1 MAGEAFEIMK
11 RASIFMILAQTII
24 YFRPQESYEKYLR
37 FLIHLL
43 LIVVLFFP
51 VVDLLDHSAGSRMQ
65 SSLAAYTRQMEQ
77 LMNGVESIEIEG
89 FVQEDSY
96 ISTLQSEVKIRL
108 NNYSEQTGYIV
119 KSVEIKGIGQMQEM
133 DSGSE
138 VKLYITVTT
147 GSDAVSTIK
156 VDKVKWT
163 GNTVEKEEK
172 DKKSR
177 IPTEQEQRLK
187 AQYAQI
193 LGMEQSNLEVL
204 TDEVDAGGGQ

>member
-11 RASIFMILAQTII
+11 RASIFMILAQTIL

-43 LIVVLFFP
+43 LIAVLFFP
-51 VVDLLDHSAGSRMQ
+51 VVDLLNHSAGSRMQ

-77 LMNGVESIEIEG
+77 LMDGVESIEIEG
-89 FVQEDSY
+89 FVQDNSY
-96 ISTLQSEVKIRL
+96 ISTLSEEVKIRL
-108 NNYSEQTGYIV
+108 NNYSEQTGYLV
-119 KSVEIKGIGQMQEM
+119 KSVEIEGIRQTKEM

-147 GSDAVSTIK
+147 SSDAVSTIK
-156 VDKVKWT
+156 VDKVKCT
-163 GNTVEKEEK
+163 GNTVEKEEN
-172 DKKSR
+172 DRKSR
-177 IPTEQEQRLK
+177 IPREQEQRLK

-193 LGMEQSNLEVL
+193 LGMEQSDLEVL
-204 TDEVDAGGGQ
+204 TDEMDAGSRQ